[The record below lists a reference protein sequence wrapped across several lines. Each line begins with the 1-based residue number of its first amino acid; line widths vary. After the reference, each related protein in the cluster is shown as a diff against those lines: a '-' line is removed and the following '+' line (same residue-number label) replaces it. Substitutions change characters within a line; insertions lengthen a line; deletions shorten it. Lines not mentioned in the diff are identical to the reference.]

1 MFGRG
6 LGQFALIWWLT
17 STTSSATV
25 LAVASIMTTVPG
37 ALLNPIAGAMVDRW
51 DRKKLMIFNYALS
64 ALSTAGI
71 VFLYAGDMVLLWHI
85 YALMFIRAVG
95 RILDNAVMLA
105 STTLMVPEEHYSR
118 INGFNRSIQGISSIV
133 TPPLGALLLGML
145 SMQTILAIDV
155 MLSLLAITPFL
166 IFRIPQ
172 PVRVESLVTADQP
185 SFFDDLREGLHLVSG
200 WPGMLMIMLVFGLV
214 HLVFTPSMS
223 LLPILVTGHFNGSAI
238 ELAWLQSAMGVGGV
252 TGGII
257 LGVWGGFKKHIKTSM
272 GSLALLGVSV
282 AMIGIAPA
290 NAIIIAIVGMFSV
303 GFMVA
308 MVVAARRSI
317 IQKAVDPAL
326 QGRVHTLI
334 ASGWAMMDP
343 IGLAIAGP
351 SSEILGVRSLYLICA
366 IVMIT
371 LGVGAFFVPSI
382 MNVENS
388 ARD

>member
-1 MFGRG
+1 
-6 LGQFALIWWLT
+6 
-17 STTSSATV
+17 V

-51 DRKKLMIFNYALS
+51 NRRQLIIVNYALS
-64 ALSTAGI
+64 ALSTAGL
-71 VFLYAGDMVLLWHI
+71 VFLYAWDIVLLWHI
-85 YALMFIRAVG
+85 YGLMFIRAVG
-95 RILDNAVMLA
+95 RILDNTVMLA

-155 MLSLLAITPFL
+155 VLSLLAIAPFL

-172 PVRVESLVTADQP
+172 PERLESPVTADQP
-185 SFFDDLREGLHLVSG
+185 SFSDDLREGLRLVSG
-200 WPGMLMIMLVFGLV
+200 WPSILMIMLVFGLV

-223 LLPILVTGHFNGSAI
+223 LLPILVIGHFKGGAI

-252 TGGII
+252 TGGLI
-257 LGVWGGFKKHIKTSM
+257 LGVWGGFKRRIMTSM
-272 GSLALLGVSV
+272 GGLALLGVSMT
-282 AMIGIAPA
+282 MIGIAPA
-290 NAIIIAIVGMFSV
+290 NDILVAVVGMFSV
-303 GFMVA
+303 GFMVT
-308 MVVAARRSI
+308 MVVATRQSI
-317 IQKAVDPAL
+317 IQKAVPPAL
-326 QGRVHTLI
+326 QGRVYTLI
-334 ASGWAMMDP
+334 ASGWAVMDP

-351 SSEILGVRSLYLICA
+351 ASDALGVRLLYLLCA

-382 MNVENS
+382 MNVEDS
-388 ARD
+388 QHGV

>member
-1 MFGRG
+1 
-6 LGQFALIWWLT
+6 
-17 STTSSATV
+17 V

-37 ALLNPIAGAMVDRW
+37 ALLNPIAGAIVDRW

-71 VFLYAGDMVLLWHI
+71 VILYAGDMVLLWHI

-166 IFRIPQ
+166 IFSIPQ
-172 PVRVESLVTADQP
+172 PERVESLVTADQP

-334 ASGWAMMDP
+334 ASGWAIMDP

-351 SSEILGVRSLYLICA
+351 SSEILGVRSLYLLCA
-366 IVMIT
+366 IVMTT

-388 ARD
+388 AR